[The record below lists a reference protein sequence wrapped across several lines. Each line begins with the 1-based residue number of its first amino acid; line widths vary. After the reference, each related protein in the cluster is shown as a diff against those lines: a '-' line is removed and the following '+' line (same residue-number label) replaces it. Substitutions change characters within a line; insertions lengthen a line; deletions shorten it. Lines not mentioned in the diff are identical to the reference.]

1 MEKKDFAAGIKKMI
15 PVLLSY
21 VPLGLAA
28 GMLLSEAGFHPV
40 GIGLMSLLVFA
51 GAGQFMAASMVSAG
65 ASVVSIIAMV
75 FFLNLRHLLLSSSM
89 SEYLRGKKLPFLL
102 LFSHTLVDES
112 YAMNYT
118 EFSMNPFWTT
128 QNALAANLSGL
139 TVWVCSTILGGL
151 LGQFIPINA
160 LLVNYVLIAMFIC
173 MMVMQWGT
181 KVHIVVSLVTGI
193 LSVLLL
199 HLLKHN
205 IALVI
210 AALIGSFVGYYFDK
224 QGQVNRFSSKRN
236 KEVRHADK

>member
-1 MEKKDFAAGIKKMI
+1 MEKKDFTTGIKKMI

-28 GMLLSEAGFHPV
+28 GMLLAEAGFHPL

-51 GAGQFMAASMVSAG
+51 GAGQFLAASMVSAG
-65 ASVVSIIAMV
+65 ASVISIIAMV
-75 FFLNLRHLLLSSSM
+75 FFLNLRHLLLSSSI
-89 SEYLRGKKLPFLL
+89 SEHLRGKKLPFLL

-118 EFSMNPFWTT
+118 EFSMNPLWNTD
-128 QNALAANLSGL
+128 NALAANLSGFA
-139 TVWVCSTILGGL
+139 VWVMSTITGGL

-160 LLVNYVLIAMFIC
+160 VLVNYVLIAMFIC

-181 KVHIVVSLVTGI
+181 AVHVVVSLVTGV

-199 HLLKHN
+199 HVLKHN

-224 QGQVNRFSSKRN
+224 QGQIKRSSTERN
-236 KEVRHADK
+236 PEVRHADK